1 MRKLLTLTTQTVL
14 ATAFGSV
21 AAYAQ
26 PSGPGAGSY
35 GPGYGMM
42 GGYGY
47 GYGYG
52 PVHMIVWAV
61 VLIAIIVGVVWMV
74 RSMTGPHAHHLPP
87 KRSAGLDVLEE
98 RYARGEVSREE
109 YLQKKKDILG

>member
-1 MRKLLTLTTQTVL
+1 MRKLLTLTTQTCL
-14 ATAFGSV
+14 ATAFGSA

-26 PSGPGAGSY
+26 PSGPGAGGY

-47 GYGYG
+47 GYG
-52 PVHMIVWAV
+52 PVHMIIWAV

-74 RSMTGPHAHHLPP
+74 RSMTGPHAHHMQP
-87 KRSAGLDVLEE
+87 KHSAGLDVLEE
-98 RYARGEVSREE
+98 RYARGEVAREE

>member
-1 MRKLLTLTTQTVL
+1 MRKLLTLTTLTVL

-47 GYGYG
+47 GYG

-74 RSMTGPHAHHLPP
+74 RSMTGPHAHHMPP
-87 KRSAGLDVLEE
+87 KRSSGLDVLEE
-98 RYARGEVSREE
+98 RYARGEVTREE

>member
-1 MRKLLTLTTQTVL
+1 MRKFLS
-14 ATAFGSV
+14 ATALTGLAAVSHTV

-26 PSGPGAGSY
+26 PTGPGTGGY

-47 GYGYG
+47 GFGLI
-52 PVHMIVWAV
+52 HMVIWAV

-74 RSMTGPHAHHLPP
+74 RSMTASHAHYPSQR
-87 KRSAGLDVLEE
+87 RSAGLDVLEE
-98 RYARGEVSREE
+98 RYARGEVNREE
-109 YLQKKKDILG
+109 YLQRKKDILG